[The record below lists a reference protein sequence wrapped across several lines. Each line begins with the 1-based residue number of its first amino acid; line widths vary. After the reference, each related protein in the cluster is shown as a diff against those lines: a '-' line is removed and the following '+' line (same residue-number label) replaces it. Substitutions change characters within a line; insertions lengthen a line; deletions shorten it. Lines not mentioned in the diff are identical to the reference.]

1 MKSVILHGLERE
13 ETASRCVSFRKCR
26 VIPLSDTCFVLASL
40 GCPLDRPPW
49 PVSLLTTSQS
59 EYPFGDTGAQAPSSV
74 GVLVTL
80 GLSLGRYLPLCSAQ
94 GLTDTSEMLKWVMLS
109 RAVLDSL
116 GQLVLLVP
124 RSVFIW

>member
-13 ETASRCVSFRKCR
+13 ETASRCVS
-26 VIPLSDTCFVLASL
+26 LSDTCFVLASL

-109 RAVLDSL
+109 CP
-116 GQLVLLVP
+116 GQFGATCP
-124 RSVFIW
+124 PGA